1 MAETGIITRMH
12 PSVQDIAEQAWN
24 TLLDQQP
31 HPTPFMRHAYLA
43 ALEASGSATAA
54 TAATQV
60 ACCCTQAGAAIAPAT
75 SATSTARP
83 KVTRFAGPSV
93 VRGSGHW

>member
-43 ALEASGSATAA
+43 ALETSGSATALM
-54 TAATQV
+54 V
-60 ACCCTQAGAAIAPAT
+60 WVMMAILNKEIPGMSANPA
-75 SATSTARP
+75 ATSTWP
-83 KVTRFAGPSV
+83 MNSQ
-93 VRGSGHW
+93 